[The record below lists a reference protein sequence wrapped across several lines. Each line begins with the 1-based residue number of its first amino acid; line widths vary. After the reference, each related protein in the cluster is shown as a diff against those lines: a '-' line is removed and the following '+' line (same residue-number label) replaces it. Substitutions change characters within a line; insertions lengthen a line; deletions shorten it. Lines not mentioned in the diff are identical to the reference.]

1 MSLFNI
7 NFLIGSFLGIFFVH
21 LFYENTFYPF
31 EATNI
36 IYYVEYIN
44 HYLTNNK
51 LNPYLLLYVISLF
64 FASIYYLFF
73 QQIKVGVLFKG
84 LIVSLI
90 VFAIY
95 ILILFIIFGL
105 DRLNYMQIYVLQDLI
120 ALIIFYLTLSLIY
133 RRI

>member
-7 NFLIGSFLGIFFVH
+7 NFLIGSFLGIFFVY
-21 LFYENTFYPF
+21 LFYVNTFYPF
-31 EATNI
+31 EETNI

-73 QQIKVGVLFKG
+73 QQIKVGVLIKG

-105 DRLNYMQIYVLQDLI
+105 DRLNYMQIYVLQDLV

>member
-7 NFLIGSFLGIFFVH
+7 NFLIGSFLGIFFVY
-21 LFYENTFYPF
+21 LFYVNTFYPF
-31 EATNI
+31 EETNI

>member
-7 NFLIGSFLGIFFVH
+7 NFLIGSFLGIFFVY
-21 LFYENTFYPF
+21 LFYVNTFYPF
-31 EATNI
+31 EETNI

-73 QQIKVGVLFKG
+73 QQIKVGVLIKG

>member
-1 MSLFNI
+1 MI
-7 NFLIGSFLGIFFVH
+7 
-21 LFYENTFYPF
+21 YPH
-31 EATNI
+31 
-36 IYYVEYIN
+36 YVEYIN

>member
-7 NFLIGSFLGIFFVH
+7 NFLIGSFLGIFFVY

-31 EATNI
+31 ETTNI

-73 QQIKVGVLFKG
+73 QRIKVGVLLKG

-105 DRLNYMQIYVLQDLI
+105 DRLNYMQIYVLQDLF

>member
-7 NFLIGSFLGIFFVH
+7 NFLIGSFLGIFFVY
-21 LFYENTFYPF
+21 LFYAITFYPF

-73 QQIKVGVLFKG
+73 QQIKVGVLIKG

-105 DRLNYMQIYVLQDLI
+105 DRLNYMQIYVLQDLV